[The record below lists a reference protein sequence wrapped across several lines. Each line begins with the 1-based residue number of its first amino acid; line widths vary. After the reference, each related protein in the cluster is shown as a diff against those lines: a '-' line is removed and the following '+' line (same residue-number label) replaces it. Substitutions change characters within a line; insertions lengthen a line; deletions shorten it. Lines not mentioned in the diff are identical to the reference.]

1 MTSLV
6 KRNPRQCVAP
16 CYDICSFLIV
26 LLFLT
31 TTVRGQSSSPLQGVV
46 TSHDGQ
52 PLAGVWVYGSQ
63 SPALLQREQ
72 TKTDENGHFLL
83 RNSGAVVHFS
93 REKFQPSSLIV
104 TPGTSNVYVTLEAST
119 DDLVARACG
128 KPGHHVKRIGGRFGI
143 YFDVPTN
150 DTKLTGGGPGIDAI
164 AYTIKPKKG
173 SGQLTLVFGQF
184 PISRDPPDEMFLNSV
199 QFQQRNVLDATGEV
213 IGLDS
218 SGKLTS
224 GERWRH
230 TYILAQG
237 GVYQSPA
244 AAAPLFDHV
253 LNSACQIP
261 ITVQ

>member
-1 MTSLV
+1 MTSPV
-6 KRNPRQCVAP
+6 KRNPRQCLARFHG
-16 CYDICSFLIV
+16 CYFLIV

-31 TTVRGQSSSPLQGVV
+31 TTIRGQSSSPLQGVV

-63 SPALLQREQ
+63 FPSLPQREQ

-83 RNSGAVVHFS
+83 RNPGAVVHFS
-93 REKFQPSSLIV
+93 KEKFQPASLIV
-104 TPGTSNVYVTLEAST
+104 TPGTSNVYVTLEAAI

-128 KPGHHVKRIGGRFGI
+128 KPGHHLKRIGGRDGI

-150 DTKLTGGGPGIDAI
+150 EAKLTGGGPGIDAI
-164 AYTIKPKKG
+164 AYIIKPKKG

-184 PISRDPPDEMFLNSV
+184 PINRDPPDEMFLNSV
-199 QFQQRNVLDATGEV
+199 QIQQRNVVDATGEV

-218 SGKLTS
+218 FGKLAS
-224 GERWRH
+224 GELWRH

-237 GVYQSPA
+237 GLYQSPA
-244 AAAPLFDHV
+244 PATPLFDRV

-261 ITVQ
+261 ITVH

>member
-1 MTSLV
+1 MTSPV
-6 KRNPRQCVAP
+6 KRDPRQCLAP
-16 CYDICSFLIV
+16 FYACCFLIV
-26 LLFLT
+26 LLLLA

-52 PLAGVWVYGSQ
+52 PLAGVWLYGSQ

-83 RNSGAVVHFS
+83 RYPGAVVHFS
-93 REKFQPSSLIV
+93 LDKFQPSSLVV
-104 TPGTSNVYVTLEAST
+104 TPGTSNVYVILEAAT
-119 DDLVARACG
+119 GDLLVRPCG
-128 KPGHHVKRIGGRFGI
+128 KPAHHVKRIGGRFGI

-150 DTKLTGGGPGIDAI
+150 DARITGGGPGVDAI
-164 AYTIKPKKG
+164 SYNIKPKKG
-173 SGQLTLVFGQF
+173 PGQLTLVFGQF
-184 PISRDPPDEMFLNSV
+184 PINRDPPDEMFLNSV
-199 QFQQRNVLDATGEV
+199 QFQQRNVVNADGEV
-213 IGLDS
+213 MGLDS
-218 SGKLTS
+218 FGKLAN
-224 GERWRH
+224 GELWRH

-244 AAAPLFDHV
+244 AAAPLFDRV